1 MIKGI
6 LICVAVMV
14 ILCLLISAYDCNRFI
29 TVRYE
34 IRSDKITKP
43 CKMILLSDLHNK
55 SYGKDHEK
63 LVREIDVISPDV
75 ILSAGDMLTAA
86 QETPYGKALSLM
98 RQLSSRYKIYY
109 GLGNHEC
116 RIQLYPEIYGT
127 IYEDYIKGLTDCGIT
142 LLINENV
149 YLPEYNVAVC
159 GARIDECYYK
169 KFRKYPMDED
179 YLPKILGKPREDAC
193 QILIAHTPQYFE
205 EYAAWGADV
214 TVSGHVHGGIMRL
227 PVLGGVLSPNMT
239 LFPKYDGGR
248 FEQGKSVMI
257 LSRGLSTHTIPVR
270 VFNPAE
276 LVVIDLVP
284 EKTGVQGVR
293 AGGMDMH
300 VKGHTDVQKGQAG
313 DGDSC

>member
-1 MIKGI
+1 MAFMI
-6 LICVAVMV
+6 

-43 CKMILLSDLHNK
+43 CKLVLLSDLHNK

-63 LVREIDVISPDV
+63 LIKEIDAISPDV
-75 ILSAGDMLTAA
+75 ILTAGDMLTAE

-116 RIQLYPEIYGT
+116 RLQLYPEQYGT
-127 IYEDYIKGLTDCGIT
+127 IYEDYIKGLTDCGIS
-142 LLINENV
+142 LLVNENT

-159 GARIDECYYK
+159 GSRIDGCYYK
-169 KFRKYPMDED
+169 KFRKYPMKDS
-179 YLPKILGKPREDAC
+179 YLPKILGKPRGEAC

-214 TVSGHVHGGIMRL
+214 VVSGHVHGGIMKL
-227 PVLGGVLSPNMT
+227 PVLGGVLSPNLT

-248 FEQGKSVMI
+248 FEHGRSVMI
-257 LSRGLSTHTIPVR
+257 LSRGLGTHTIPVR

-284 EKTGVQGVR
+284 GKNGKENIGTDK
-293 AGGMDMH
+293 AYMH
-300 VKGHTDVQKGQAG
+300 VKGHIGK
-313 DGDSC
+313 